1 MHITDSTRDRYDILT
16 KQQMIPVGKH
26 GNEVRSKLC
35 VKWNASS
42 SCGIG
47 RVIKVSVTSNVTLT
61 DNKLPTLKFAEVELL
76 QLCCMR
82 QCLTTE
88 RWTGLM
94 RKIWHAGHYGSV
106 IWGSMMCTIA
116 HKLTFKAIVKRGPSP
131 AVDCFWR
138 VLYTNSVITN
148 PTPNVFYYYLSILQC
163 WQFFFCHVAL
173 GQVCQPDHQML
184 CSWLVG
190 TAGLCVDGVAALISK
205 ALC

>member
-116 HKLTFKAIVKRGPSP
+116 QKLTFKAIVKRAPVPSRGLLLESSVHKFCNNKSNTKCLLLLLIHF
-131 AVDCFWR
+131 AVLT
-138 VLYTNSVITN
+138 V
-148 PTPNVFYYYLSILQC
+148 
-163 WQFFFCHVAL
+163 FFCHVAL